1 MFSPW
6 KPLKAVSP
14 PALSLLARIVS
25 PGFFQP
31 LDHDGRKSLCI
42 FDNLLSEPYFEAN
55 LKVIKILYEL
65 ARS

>member
-6 KPLKAVSP
+6 KLLKAVSP

-31 LDHDGRKSLCI
+31 LDHDRRKSLCI
-42 FDNLLSEPYFEAN
+42 FDTLLSEPYFEAN